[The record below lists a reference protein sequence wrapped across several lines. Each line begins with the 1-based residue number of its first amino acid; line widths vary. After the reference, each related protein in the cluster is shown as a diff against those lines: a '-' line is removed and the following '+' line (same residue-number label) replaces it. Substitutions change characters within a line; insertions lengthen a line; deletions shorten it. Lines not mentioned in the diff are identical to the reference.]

1 MGTNTDPYQ
10 PLEKKLRITRSILE
24 VLRDFRHPVAIVTK
38 SPLILGD
45 LDILSEIA
53 AMELAKAALFVTTL
67 DRKLARVMEPRAG
80 TPARR
85 LQAVRGLTDAGISAG
100 VMFTP
105 AIPALNDHEMEVVLE
120 AAKAAGSRS
129 EGYVPLRLPPK
140 GAGHGEQGFVPGIA
154 ENQSSRPGP
163 SCDDA
168 GAPDAQRKGL

>member
-24 VLRDFRHPVAIVTK
+24 ALRDFRHPVAIVTK

-129 EGYVPLRLPPK
+129 EGYVPLRLPLESK
-140 GAGHGEQGFVPGIA
+140 DLFRELLKTKVPVRARHVMTLVRQMRSGKD
-154 ENQSSRPGP
+154 
-163 SCDDA
+163 CDA
-168 GAPDAQRKGL
+168 T

>member
-1 MGTNTDPYQ
+1 M
-10 PLEKKLRITRSILE
+10 
-24 VLRDFRHPVAIVTK
+24 LRDFRHPVSIVTK

-85 LQAVRGLTDAGISAG
+85 LQAVRGLTDAGISAE

-129 EGYVPLRLPPK
+129 EGYVPLRLPLESK
-140 GAGHGEQGFVPGIA
+140 DFA
-154 ENQSSRPGP
+154 ESQSCQPGP